1 MKLSVLCIFSVGLIS
16 TGMALK
22 CYQGASDDAREP
34 PLITCDSIY
43 DSCAKITTNIGT
55 KKVFCNVNH
64 DHKIVEDCKTSE
76 ASKCYCNNDQCNKL
90 IEKTTTVKATTKQ
103 AVVEEIT
110 QQVEVDDVDDNE
122 NLRSEIP
129 STESPSNAATS
140 SDKVNLLTL
149 AGMIFA
155 GLVLVK

>member
-1 MKLSVLCIFSVGLIS
+1 
-16 TGMALK
+16 MALK

-103 AVVEEIT
+103 AIVEETT
-110 QQVEVDDVDDNE
+110 QQVEEIDIGDNE
-122 NLRSEIP
+122 NLRSEIS

-140 SDKVNLLTL
+140 MDKVNEFSIDLYLFSAILTIYISYFICFNVYQTFFEL
-149 AGMIFA
+149 
-155 GLVLVK
+155 